1 MLTLNLIFKPKIQNL
16 NESVDDDGDDD
27 DNDDD
32 DDDDEVTH
40 EDIDAYCW
48 SYQIS
53 KSSICFEFFS
63 YW

>member
-27 DNDDD
+27 DDDA
-32 DDDDEVTH
+32 DEGTH